1 MASIIAS
8 NTANVARWGAL
19 TFGVFYGYTRQLSLT
34 SHVRQVN
41 EDKEFKAYADLVEEA
56 KIAFEA
62 AYNREQAAKAAP
74 LGS

>member
-1 MASIIAS
+1 MSII
-8 NTANVARWGAL
+8 NTASLNVARWGAL
-19 TFGVFYGYTRQLSLT
+19 VLGGVYGYTRQKSLT
-34 SHVRQVN
+34 LHVRELN
-41 EDKEFKAYADLVEEA
+41 EENEFKSYASLVDEA